1 MFSEEYLLKK
11 LSMMSRRRL
20 AQHLEHV
27 YKELYNSDND
37 SNITSVNV
45 CQAVCATAMP
55 DVIAKLYV
63 ILYVSFAPFR
73 NGPRTSLGVSKP
85 ILSLPLL

>member
-27 YKELYNSDND
+27 YNELYNSD
-37 SNITSVNV
+37 NITSVNV

-63 ILYVSFAPFR
+63 ILYVTFAPFR